1 MYAIGGSAQPTINS
15 QGNRYTAPVDP
26 NAKEVTRRLDAAET
40 EWAGW
45 NWRTDGDILVN
56 GAFFVPS
63 GAGLSTQYG
72 KASSVEPKSVA
83 LINQLTMNAG
93 VLGAPRYNA
102 GQGIVY
108 PGFSGGNGGNGD
120 EGYGGNTVIN
130 NSPIYEN
137 GGGNGNDDYYGMIFK
152 AGGYR
157 VLPILPSINLCTQI
171 LLLLYIVTNYSG
183 LFTL

>member
-1 MYAIGGSAQPTINS
+1 MKYLFI
-15 QGNRYTAPVDP
+15 
-26 NAKEVTRRLDAAET
+26 
-40 EWAGW
+40 
-45 NWRTDGDILVN
+45 
-56 GAFFVPS
+56 
-63 GAGLSTQYG
+63 
-72 KASSVEPKSVA
+72 
-83 LINQLTMNAG
+83 QL
-93 VLGAPRYNA
+93 LFLCRYNA